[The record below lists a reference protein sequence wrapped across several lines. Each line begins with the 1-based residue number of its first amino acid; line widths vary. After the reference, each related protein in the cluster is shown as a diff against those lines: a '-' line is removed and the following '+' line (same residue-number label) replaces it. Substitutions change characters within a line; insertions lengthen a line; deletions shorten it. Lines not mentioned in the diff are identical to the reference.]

1 MSKNVFYFRILFH
14 FFHLSV
20 FLAFISVLIKCFVIS
35 NLKPANKHLCH
46 KSVTFPFK
54 LSFSQKSF
62 GSKLG
67 QTGLWE
73 KAEAV
78 VTAVP
83 DKRLE
88 SLKEKWQNNRIQ
100 LQFLV
105 QKLSHLLSKKEK
117 LCWTLLRR
125 KAGKVGHTSVH
136 KNRHQSSNNLWT

>member
-1 MSKNVFYFRILFH
+1 MYFILEFYFLSFTFLF
-14 FFHLSV
+14 

-35 NLKPANKHLCH
+35 HLKPANKHLCH

-73 KAEAV
+73 KAGAV
-78 VTAVP
+78 VTAVL

-88 SLKEKWQNNRIQ
+88 SLKEKWQNNQIQ

-105 QKLSHLLSKKEK
+105 QKRSHLLSKKEK